1 MPVLSNLIVRIGA
14 STDDFDKKVNA
25 SLNKIKRFGADV
37 AQAGQALSIGISAPL
52 ALAGAAALKAASDM
66 ETLSKGLSATMKS
79 TSAAADELQRL
90 KEVAKLPG
98 LNLEDAVKGSI
109 RLQTLGNSASE
120 SRRIMSELGN
130 ALAVVGGGRED
141 FAEVIRQ
148 LSQLGAVGKVTKENL
163 DPIIERIPQIAAII
177 KEKFGAAAL
186 GDPAKTF
193 EKLGI
198 SSQQFISIIV
208 AELAKGDRAGDTFK
222 NSLENLRDAATQTA
236 AEFGK
241 VLLPVGQRVIDEFLN
256 PGVEKAKALAAD
268 FNNLSPKTQT
278 LAVELAAVAAAAPV
292 VMVALGTLVEKGA
305 AISQAFMKMAGAFG
319 ITGSTAAVMGQSVA
333 GAAIAIKTLQ
343 EAYQLAQAIFGL
355 ANELDNLLGI
365 SQKVKVAVDLMRSAW
380 AVVAPII
387 EPLIPVVQ
395 QVGAAMEKSAR
406 MALSPLLAAAEGY
419 NALANAIRFATGRN
433 NEMQAAMKNAIAVNN
448 AATTSE
454 TEAIFKKRE
463 LDAQLAAI
471 RGKYE
476 QLDGAVQATTAT
488 VETYKHVIVST
499 YEEDFKTAVLKERLS
514 ILQSDYTQ
522 RLNDGVAALVKYG
535 SAAGAA
541 AAALREMR
549 IAEMPPDI
557 GSAID
562 IRKLPAPMGM
572 PGLPGESV
580 LTGAEQARSA
590 KRNAEM
596 IKILSGNAAG
606 DWKKTQQAISR
617 QVSTIV
623 TDLSRGLADII
634 VSGGK
639 VGQKFEE
646 LGKQIAKSLIRT
658 VIENGINK
666 VIAALGGLM
675 ANLGGVGGALGGLLG
690 GTGARTATSAIPGV
704 LGGAAN
710 AAIPAITAA
719 APASS
724 GLGSAMAAANPVT
737 AVVNAVAGVAT
748 ALSSIISNFQFSA
761 MNKTLDLIEKE
772 VRYSQ
777 IHLLHLLEKNNEY
790 LPKLKDIWD
799 SLIRMETRG
808 MAVGGGGGAVT
819 INISTTGDTRQLLD
833 ALTRELKLLGVI
845 PQ

>member
-1 MPVLSNLIVRIGA
+1 VPVLSNLIVRIGA

-79 TSAAADELQRL
+79 TSAAADEMQRL

-98 LNLEDAVKGSI
+98 LGLEEAVKGSI
-109 RLQTLGNSASE
+109 RLQTLGNSAAD

-141 FAEVIRQ
+141 FSEVIRQ

-177 KEKFGAAAL
+177 KEKFGPAAL
-186 GDPAKTF
+186 GNPAETF

-198 SSQQFISIIV
+198 SSQQFIRIIV
-208 AELAKGDRAGDTFK
+208 DELAKGDRAGGTFK

-241 VLLPVGQRVIDEFLN
+241 ALLPVGQKVIDEFLN
-256 PGVEKAKALAAD
+256 PGVERAKALAD
-268 FNNLSPKTQT
+268 SFNSLSESTKTT
-278 LAVELAAVAAAAPV
+278 VIELAAFAAALPV
-292 VMVALGTLVEKGA
+292 AILVLGTMAEKIA
-305 AISQAFMKMAGAFG
+305 AIIQGIIKLKVAIAAIIGVLGAFG
-319 ITGSTAAVMGQSVA
+319 AALNTQVLAMAGVTAGTQAAAVAIGVFSAAATVAVASLAALAYAGYQWYDAQESLNRSSLNLSNTTEMLLKKLRGKTPAVAELEKQYRSGAIGLEEFNAKLLEIAKSLSAKGQVTGAATAATQSLTQASALAA
-333 GAAIAIKTLQ
+333 GAIEQ
-343 EAYQLAQAIFGL
+343 YRQ
-355 ANELDNLLGI
+355 
-365 SQKVKVAVDLMRSAW
+365 
-380 AVVAPII
+380 VV
-387 EPLIPVVQ
+387 
-395 QVGAAMEKSAR
+395 
-406 MALSPLLAAAEGY
+406 
-419 NALANAIRFATGRN
+419 
-433 NEMQAAMKNAIAVNN
+433 
-448 AATTSE
+448 
-454 TEAIFKKRE
+454 
-463 LDAQLAAI
+463 
-471 RGKYE
+471 
-476 QLDGAVQATTAT
+476 
-488 VETYKHVIVST
+488 VSS

-541 AAALREMR
+541 AAALQEMR

-562 IRKLPAPMGM
+562 IRKLPTPIGM
-572 PGLPGESV
+572 PGLPGEAV

-590 KRNAEM
+590 KRGADM
-596 IKILSGNAAG
+596 IKILSRDVAS

-639 VGQKFEE
+639 VGEKFEE

-666 VIAALGGLM
+666 VIGALGGLM
-675 ANLGGVGGALGGLLG
+675 SRLGGVGGALGGLLG

-724 GLGSAMAAANPVT
+724 GLGSAIAAANPVT

-748 ALSSIISNFQFSA
+748 AVSSIISNFQFAA

-799 SLIRMETRG
+799 SMIRMETRQMG
-808 MAVGGGGGAVT
+808 LAGGGGAVT

>member
-79 TSAAADELQRL
+79 TSAAADEMQRL

-98 LNLEDAVKGSI
+98 LGLEEAVKGSI
-109 RLQTLGNSASE
+109 RLQTLGNSAAD

-141 FAEVIRQ
+141 FSEVIRQ

-177 KEKFGAAAL
+177 KEKFGPAAL
-186 GDPAKTF
+186 GNPAETF

-198 SSQQFISIIV
+198 SSQQFIRIIV
-208 AELAKGDRAGDTFK
+208 DELAKGDRAGGTFK

-241 VLLPVGQRVIDEFLN
+241 ALLPVGQKVIDEFLN
-256 PGVEKAKALAAD
+256 PGVERAKALAD
-268 FNNLSPKTQT
+268 SFNSLSESTKTT
-278 LAVELAAVAAAAPV
+278 VIELAAFAAALPV
-292 VMVALGTLVEKGA
+292 AILVLGTMAEKIA
-305 AISQAFMKMAGAFG
+305 AIIQGIIKLKVAIAAIIGVLGAFG
-319 ITGSTAAVMGQSVA
+319 AALNTQVLAMAGVTAGTQAAAVAIGVFSAAATVAVASLAALAYAGYQWYDAQESLNRSSLNLSNTTEMLLKKLRGKTPAVAELEKQYRSGAIGLEEFNAKLLEIAKSLSAKGQVTGAATAATQSLTQASALAA
-333 GAAIAIKTLQ
+333 GAIEQ
-343 EAYQLAQAIFGL
+343 YRQ
-355 ANELDNLLGI
+355 
-365 SQKVKVAVDLMRSAW
+365 
-380 AVVAPII
+380 VV
-387 EPLIPVVQ
+387 
-395 QVGAAMEKSAR
+395 
-406 MALSPLLAAAEGY
+406 
-419 NALANAIRFATGRN
+419 
-433 NEMQAAMKNAIAVNN
+433 
-448 AATTSE
+448 
-454 TEAIFKKRE
+454 
-463 LDAQLAAI
+463 
-471 RGKYE
+471 
-476 QLDGAVQATTAT
+476 
-488 VETYKHVIVST
+488 VSS

-541 AAALREMR
+541 AAALQEMR

-562 IRKLPAPMGM
+562 IRKLPTPIGM
-572 PGLPGESV
+572 PGLPGEAV

-590 KRNAEM
+590 KRGADM
-596 IKILSGNAAG
+596 IKILSRDVAS

-639 VGQKFEE
+639 VGEKFEE

-666 VIAALGGLM
+666 VIGALGGLM
-675 ANLGGVGGALGGLLG
+675 SRLGGVGGALGGLLG

-724 GLGSAMAAANPVT
+724 GLGSAIAAANPVT

-748 ALSSIISNFQFSA
+748 AVSSIISNFQFAA

-799 SLIRMETRG
+799 SMIRMETRQMG
-808 MAVGGGGGAVT
+808 LAGGGGAVT

>member
-109 RLQTLGNSASE
+109 RLQTLGNSAAD
-120 SRRIMSELGN
+120 SRRIMIELGN

-148 LSQLGAVGKVTKENL
+148 LTQLGAVGKVTKENL
-163 DPIIERIPQIAAII
+163 DPIVERIPQIAAII

-193 EKLGI
+193 ERLGI

-208 AELAKGDRAGDTFK
+208 AELAKGDRAGGTFK

-241 VLLPVGQRVIDEFLN
+241 ALLPVGQKVIDEFLN
-256 PGVEKAKALAAD
+256 PGIERAKALAD
-268 FNNLSPKTQT
+268 SFNGLSDSSKT
-278 LAVELAAVAAAAPV
+278 AVIEMAAFAAALPV
-292 VMVALGTLVEKGA
+292 AILVLGTMAEKIA
-305 AISQAFMKMAGAFG
+305 AIIQGIIKLRVAIAAIIGVVGAFG
-319 ITGSTAAVMGQSVA
+319 AALNAQVLAMAGVA
-333 GAAIAIKTLQ
+333 AGTQAAAIAIGVFSAAAT
-343 EAYQLAQAIFGL
+343 
-355 ANELDNLLGI
+355 
-365 SQKVKVAVDLMRSAW
+365 VAVASLGALAYAGYQWYDAQESLNRSGLNLSNTTEMLLKKLRGKTP
-380 AVVAPII
+380 AVAELEKQYRSGAIGLDEFNAKLLEI
-387 EPLIPVVQ
+387 AKSLSAKG
-395 QVGAAMEKSAR
+395 QVTGAATAATQSLTQA
-406 MALSPLLAAAEGY
+406 SAAATG
-419 NALANAIRFATGRN
+419 AI
-433 NEMQAAMKNAIAVNN
+433 
-448 AATTSE
+448 
-454 TEAIFKKRE
+454 
-463 LDAQLAAI
+463 
-471 RGKYE
+471 E
-476 QLDGAVQATTAT
+476 QYRQ
-488 VETYKHVIVST
+488 IVVSS

-557 GSAID
+557 SSAID
-562 IRKLPAPMGM
+562 IRKLPNPMGM

-580 LTGAEQARSA
+580 LTGADQARAA
-590 KRNAEM
+590 KRNADM
-596 IKILSGNAAG
+596 IKILSRDAAG
-606 DWKKTQQAISR
+606 EWKKTQQAISR

-639 VGQKFEE
+639 VGEKFEE

-704 LGGAAN
+704 LGGGAN
-710 AAIPAITAA
+710 AAMGAIPGISTAA
-719 APASS
+719 GSASS
-724 GLGSAMAAANPVT
+724 GIGSAVAAANPVT

-748 ALSSIISNFQFSA
+748 AVSSIISNFQFAA

>member
-98 LNLEDAVKGSI
+98 LGLEGAVKGSI
-109 RLQTLGNSASE
+109 RLQTLGNSAAD

-141 FAEVIRQ
+141 FSEVIRQ

-177 KEKFGAAAL
+177 KEKFGPAAL
-186 GDPAKTF
+186 GNPAETF

-198 SSQQFISIIV
+198 SSQQFIRIIV
-208 AELAKGDRAGDTFK
+208 DELAKGDRAGGTFK

-241 VLLPVGQRVIDEFLN
+241 ALLPVGQKVIDEFLN
-256 PGVEKAKALAAD
+256 PGVERAKALAD
-268 FNNLSPKTQT
+268 SFNGLSDSTKTT
-278 LAVELAAVAAAAPV
+278 VIELAAFAAALPV
-292 VMVALGTLVEKGA
+292 AILVLGTMAEKIA
-305 AISQAFMKMAGAFG
+305 AIIQGIIKLKVAITAIIGVVGAFG
-319 ITGSTAAVMGQSVA
+319 AALNAQVLAMAGVAAGTQAAAVAIGVFSAAATVAVASLAALAYAGYQWYDAQESLNRSGLNLSNTTEMLLKKLRGKTPAVAELEKQYRSGAIGLDEFNAKLLEIAKSLSAKGQVTGAATAATQSL
-333 GAAIAIKTLQ
+333 T
-343 EAYQLAQAIFGL
+343 QA
-355 ANELDNLLGI
+355 
-365 SQKVKVAVDLMRSAW
+365 S
-380 AVVAPII
+380 
-387 EPLIPVVQ
+387 
-395 QVGAAMEKSAR
+395 
-406 MALSPLLAAAEGY
+406 AAATG
-419 NALANAIRFATGRN
+419 AI
-433 NEMQAAMKNAIAVNN
+433 
-448 AATTSE
+448 
-454 TEAIFKKRE
+454 
-463 LDAQLAAI
+463 
-471 RGKYE
+471 E
-476 QLDGAVQATTAT
+476 QYRQV
-488 VETYKHVIVST
+488 VVSS

-557 GSAID
+557 SSAID
-562 IRKLPAPMGM
+562 IRKLPNPMGM
-572 PGLPGESV
+572 PGLPGEAV

-596 IKILSGNAAG
+596 IKILSRDTAG
-606 DWKKTQQAISR
+606 EWKRTQQAISR

-658 VIENGINK
+658 VIENGINQ
-666 VIAALGGLM
+666 VIK
-675 ANLGGVGGALGGLLG
+675 ALGGLLSNLGGVAGAIGGLFG
-690 GTGARTATSAIPGV
+690 GTAKAATSAIPGV
-704 LGGAAN
+704 VGGAAS
-710 AAIPAITAA
+710 AAGAAVPAVAGGASTAVGGAA
-719 APASS
+719 AAAS
-724 GLGSAMAAANPVT
+724 GGAT
-737 AVVNAVAGVAT
+737 AIVGAVAGVAS
-748 ALSSIISNFQFSA
+748 AISGIIGNFQFAA

-790 LPKLKDIWD
+790 LPKLKDIWE
-799 SLIRMETRG
+799 SLIRMETRQMG
-808 MAVGGGGGAVT
+808 LAGGGGAPVT